1 MEQSDSSTS
10 SLIAVTVMMTWPHAE
25 VLQSQAI
32 LVDVDMVSLD
42 LTGMDHGVQWW
53 YQWWDVDHDVP
64 VVAAR
69 GAGPCV

>member
-1 MEQSDSSTS
+1 
-10 SLIAVTVMMTWPHAE
+10 MMTWPHAE

-53 YQWWDVDHDVP
+53 CQLEWWDVEHASD